1 MKKIIAAVAVATS
14 AFFIA
19 SCSTGASPV
28 ETVTVTAEPSVPIQ
42 PEPQKSPQQIYVDYV
57 RINGGIYASSASDSS
72 IINLGNIICD
82 GYRDGLSEDDV
93 TRAIAMALIENDMNN
108 ENGYVFAAALIVGAE
123 RYLCS
128 TFV

>member
-1 MKKIIAAVAVATS
+1 MKKIIVAAIATS

-19 SCSTGASPV
+19 SCSTNASPV
-28 ETVTVTAEPSVPIQ
+28 ETVTVTAQ
-42 PEPQKSPQQIYVDYV
+42 PAPNSDSNNNQSPQQTYVDYV
-57 RINGGIYASSASDSS
+57 RTNGGIYAVAASDSS

-93 TRAIAMALIENDMNN
+93 TRALAVALIDNDMNN
-108 ENGYVFAAALIVGAE
+108 EDGYIFAAALIVGAE

-128 TFV
+128 AYV